1 MVKEVNVYYLCFQ
14 KIWLTRRNGFHYY
27 DFPTITCTASKGDLC
42 IPIRQCPYFNDLLN
56 NNPIPRPRN
65 VITAIREN
73 QCGFKGNT
81 PYVCCSRPTTLPPET
96 TTEYKMVSPYSTHLS
111 DRFSDSLTKHYNYR
125 LLPQNICGV
134 VSTGSRITN
143 GQTAGLN
150 EYPWMALIFYNSS
163 DGIIDFRC
171 GGSVINDRYVLT
183 AAHCVSD
190 PSVIGVRLGE
200 YNVQTQI
207 DCSPTT
213 NYCAPPTQDFQ
224 IEKII
229 IHPAYNSKT
238 FSDDIALIKLK
249 GSANFDLDNV
259 KPICLPVDST
269 LTSRSAIVAGWGVT
283 EDGYKS
289 QVLLQVRIPVL
300 PLQECQKIYD
310 NFAKITSNQ
319 ICAGGSN
326 GRDSCGGDSG
336 GPLKEIGE
344 VNGKMK
350 FIQHG
355 IVSFG
360 PRNCGTERRPGIYTK
375 VSSYMR
381 WILDNLEEY

>member
-1 MVKEVNVYYLCFQ
+1 MVMCFAPDC
-14 KIWLTRRNGFHYY
+14 KHYGER

-190 PSVIGVRLGE
+190 PSV
-200 YNVQTQI
+200 
-207 DCSPTT
+207 
-213 NYCAPPTQDFQ
+213 F
-224 IEKII
+224 
-229 IHPAYNSKT
+229 
-238 FSDDIALIKLK
+238 
-249 GSANFDLDNV
+249 LDNV